1 MTASPPAALFRR
13 RAILGAT
20 AAVAGSLAGCGGAEE
35 DPEPITIGEADR
47 CDVCGMVIRNH
58 PGPIAQ
64 IFYADNEPADHGNP
78 ARFCSAWEAFQY
90 DFNRQNEGWSRR
102 AFYTTDYSDVDYEIT
117 TDGGERFISAHPSAE
132 AFAAGE
138 SVTFDAGSSALGAMG
153 PDLIGFTAAT
163 AAEAFA
169 DEYGGEVVAF
179 ADVTPSIISELGT
192 S

>member
-1 MTASPPAALFRR
+1 MTTSPPDARFRR

-20 AAVAGSLAGCGGAEE
+20 AAVAASLAGCGGSEGV
-35 DPEPITIGEADR
+35 PEPIAIGEDDR

-64 IFYADNEPADHGNP
+64 IFYAENEPEDHGNP

-90 DFNRQNEGWSRR
+90 DFDRRNEGWSRR
-102 AFYTTDYSDVDYEIT
+102 AFYTTDYSDVDYEIA

-138 SVTFDAGSSALGAMG
+138 SVTFDAGSSVLGAMG
-153 PDLIGFTAAT
+153 ADLIGFTDETDAR
-163 AAEAFA
+163 AFA
-169 DEYGGEVVAF
+169 DEHGGEVVAF
-179 ADVTPSIISELGT
+179 ADVTPSIVSELGM

>member
-1 MTASPPAALFRR
+1 MTSSLPDSLTRR
-13 RAILGAT
+13 RAVFGAT
-20 AAVAGSLAGCGGAEE
+20 AAVVASLAGCGGSDDA
-35 DPEPITIGEADR
+35 PEPITIGETDR

-90 DFNRQNEGWSRR
+90 DFNRQNEGWTRR
-102 AFYTTDYSDVDYEIT
+102 AFYTTDYSGVDYEIT
-117 TDGGERFISAHPSAE
+117 TDGGDRFISAHPSAE

-138 SVTFDAGSSALGAMG
+138 SVTFDAGSSVLGAMG
-153 PDLIGFTAAT
+153 ADLIGFADESDAR
-163 AAEAFA
+163 AFA
-169 DEYGGEVVAF
+169 DEYGGEVVGF
-179 ADVTPSIISELGT
+179 ADVTPSVISELGM